1 MGKKAQPFNNPFLH
15 VGDNLKREAK
25 RARKARRKE
34 MFARSPQSPPTEKG
48 EEAVNPDDQELF
60 LQAVN
65 GTKRFSDPRGI
76 VRPPLPPPS
85 AESIPVYD
93 EDAEAYAE
101 LVSII
106 EGRAR
111 FDISDSDE
119 FIEGCIEGLDRRVLQ
134 KLRKGDFAFR
144 DHLDLHGMTREVARE
159 EVETFLS
166 EAHANGRRC
175 VLIVHGRGNNSKGN
189 IPVLKVALKTWLE
202 RGRIARRVLAFCTA
216 RPTDGGAGAMYVLL
230 RR

>member
-1 MGKKAQPFNNPFLH
+1 MGKKGKPFNNPFLQMS
-15 VGDNLKREAK
+15 DELKQRAK
-25 RARKARRKE
+25 KARKARQKAERDRTPGRTKPDK
-34 MFARSPQSPPTEKG
+34 AHTISPNDE
-48 EEAVNPDDQELF
+48 ELF
-60 LQAVN
+60 RLAVE
-65 GTKRFSDPRGI
+65 GIDRLSDPRGM
-76 VRPPLPPPS
+76 VKRPLPPPT
-85 AESIPVYD
+85 ADGIPVYD

-101 LVSII
+101 LVSIV

-134 KLRKGDFAFR
+134 KLRRGEFAFR
-144 DHLDLHGMTREVARE
+144 DHLDLHGMTRDEARE
-159 EVETFLS
+159 EVETFIS
-166 EAHANGRRC
+166 EAHSAGRRC

-189 IPVLKVALKTWLE
+189 IPVLKVALKAWLE